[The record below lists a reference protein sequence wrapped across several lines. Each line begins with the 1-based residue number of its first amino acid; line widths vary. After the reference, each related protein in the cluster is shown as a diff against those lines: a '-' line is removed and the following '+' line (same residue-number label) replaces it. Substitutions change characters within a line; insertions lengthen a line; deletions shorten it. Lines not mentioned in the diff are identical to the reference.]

1 MRNMPIE
8 TALSTVVGTPIA
20 YSRP

>member
-8 TALSTVVGTPIA
+8 TALSTVLGTPI
-20 YSRP
+20 